1 MYIVKMGEV
10 TKSIN
15 QNQSQNDNKLGVGM
29 YFGQYTMLE
38 KNCKWHETITA
49 NQECEI
55 IALGVE
61 DVENALGRSLPLI
74 IIRNKA
80 K

>member
-29 YFGQYTMLE
+29 YFG
-38 KNCKWHETITA
+38 
-49 NQECEI
+49 
-55 IALGVE
+55 
-61 DVENALGRSLPLI
+61 
-74 IIRNKA
+74 
-80 K
+80 